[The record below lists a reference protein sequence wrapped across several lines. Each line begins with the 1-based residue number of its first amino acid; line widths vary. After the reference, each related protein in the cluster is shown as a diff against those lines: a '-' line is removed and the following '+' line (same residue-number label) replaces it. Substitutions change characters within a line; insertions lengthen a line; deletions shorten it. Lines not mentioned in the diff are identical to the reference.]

1 MDTISHALWGKGL
14 FGYRKYKWLPM
25 FFGAIPD
32 LSSFGIYF
40 FYKLIASPTTI
51 KFGPPP
57 IDEIPAW
64 VKTLYDISH
73 SMIIAIIFI
82 MLVYVVKRDLCFSM
96 LAWPFHIILDF
107 FTHEI
112 DYFATP
118 IFWPIHDF
126 KFDGIAWSEPSI
138 LIANIVCIYL
148 VFVYRGKRNKH

>member
-1 MDTISHALWGKGL
+1 
-14 FGYRKYKWLPM
+14 M

-126 KFDGIAWSEPSI
+126 KFDVNCSLIFTNLRSTSSDISDPSDVTSSRLCFSI
-138 LIANIVCIYL
+138 SNLNICSYL
-148 VFVYRGKRNKH
+148 SSSYLS